1 MGHYETLGVSQNAS
15 DAEIKKAYRK
25 LSLQY
30 HPDRN
35 NNADAQDKIREIND
49 AYDTIGDS
57 SKRKQYDME
66 LKFGDN
72 PFAHLAGG
80 NMPFMRMPTAHD
92 SDGDIGELFSALF
105 GGMMGGESPNV
116 QIFHGGMP
124 GMGGMGGIPGMGG
137 GPRILRKPVTISKT
151 IKITLEQAYHGC
163 KLPIEIERNVMIGDV
178 QIAETETLYVDIF
191 PGIDNNE
198 CITIGEKGNVTAE
211 QLKGDVKILILLEN
225 STSFRRQGLDLAYDK
240 TISLKESLCGFSF
253 KLKHI
258 HGNELLFNNNANTTV
273 VKPGFKKVIPNM
285 GMNRENNTG
294 SLIIN
299 FHVEFPNSIS
309 SEQIESLNQ
318 VL

>member
-1 MGHYETLGVSQNAS
+1 MGHYDTLGVSQNAS

-211 QLKGDVKILILLEN
+211 QVKGDVKILILLEN
-225 STSFRRQGLDLAYDK
+225 STFFRRQGLDLIYDK
-240 TISLKESLCGFSF
+240 TITLKESLCGFSF

-273 VKPGFKKVIPNM
+273 VNPGFKKVIPNM

>member
-80 NMPFMRMPTAHD
+80 NMPFMRMPTMNEY
-92 SDGDIGELFSALF
+92 DGDMGELFSALF

-116 QIFHGGMP
+116 QIFHGGM
-124 GMGGMGGIPGMGG
+124 GGIPGMGG
-137 GPRILRKPVTISKT
+137 GLRILRKPVIISKT
-151 IKITLEQAYHGC
+151 INITLEQAYNGC
-163 KLPIEIERNVMIGDV
+163 KLPIEIERNVMVGDV
-178 QIAETETLYVDIF
+178 QIAETETLYVDVF

-198 CITIGEKGNVTAE
+198 SIIIREKGNMTAE
-211 QLKGDVKILILLEN
+211 QVKGDVKILILLEN
-225 STSFRRQGLDLAYDK
+225 NTVFRRQGLDLVYDK
-240 TISLKESLCGFSF
+240 TITLKESLCGFSF

-285 GMNRENNTG
+285 GMNREKNTG

-299 FHVEFPNSIS
+299 FHVEFPNTIS

-318 VL
+318 IL

>member
-49 AYDTIGDS
+49 AYDTIGDT

-80 NMPFMRMPTAHD
+80 NMPFMRMPTMNE

-116 QIFHGGMP
+116 QIFHGGM
-124 GMGGMGGIPGMGG
+124 GGIPGMGG
-137 GPRILRKPVTISKT
+137 GPRILRKPVVISKT
-151 IKITLEQAYHGC
+151 INITLEQAYNGC
-163 KLPIEIERNVMIGDV
+163 KLPIEIERNVMVGDV
-178 QIAETETLYVDIF
+178 QIAETETLYVDVF

-198 CITIGEKGNVTAE
+198 SIIIREKGNVTAE
-211 QLKGDVKILILLEN
+211 QVKGDVKILILLEN
-225 STSFRRQGLDLAYDK
+225 NTVFRRQGLDLVYDK
-240 TISLKESLCGFSF
+240 TITLKESLCGFSF

-299 FHVEFPNSIS
+299 FHVEFPNTIS

-318 VL
+318 IL